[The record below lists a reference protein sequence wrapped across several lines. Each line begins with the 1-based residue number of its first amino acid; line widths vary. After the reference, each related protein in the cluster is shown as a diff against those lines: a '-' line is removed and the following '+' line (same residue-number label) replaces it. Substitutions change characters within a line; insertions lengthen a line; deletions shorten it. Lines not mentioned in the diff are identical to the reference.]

1 MLFNSLQFLVF
12 FVVVYALYLNMAHR
26 AQNWLLLTASYVFYG
41 AWDYRFLLLLLLS
54 TSVDYLVGLGLGSSR
69 EPSVR
74 KRLILCS
81 ISFQLGILG
90 FFKYWNFF
98 ADSLIQ
104 LLASLGLSVTHSTLG
119 IALPIGISFYTFQS
133 MSYTIDVY
141 RERMAPCRRF
151 FDFALF
157 VAFFPQLV
165 AGPIERGRQLIPQ
178 IVKSRVV
185 TPRKISDGVSLI
197 AWGLF
202 KKVVIADNLGITVDQ
217 IFAKTDDFTNGEAI
231 VGILFF
237 AFQIYTDFS
246 GYTDIARGVSKL
258 MGFELVQNFNLPYF
272 ARNPSDFWRRWH
284 ISLSS
289 WLRDYLYVSMGGNR
303 SGELKT
309 YRNLLLTMVLGG
321 LWHGAAWNFVCWGTY
336 HGLLLAVHRFFQQSG
351 MLSAGQ
357 HSQGWKERAVNVA
370 SMSLMF
376 LFTLYG
382 WLLFRANSLE
392 QIVNMTL
399 ALPHFASSA
408 FLLRSLLKLA
418 FYAWPLFLMELWQYY
433 SADLRIA
440 MHSPAPVQ
448 AIGYTVLFFLFLTL
462 GDFNGASFIYFQ
474 F

>member
-1 MLFNSLQFLVF
+1 
-12 FVVVYALYLNMAHR
+12 
-26 AQNWLLLTASYVFYG
+26 
-41 AWDYRFLLLLLLS
+41 
-54 TSVDYLVGLGLGSSR
+54 
-69 EPSVR
+69 
-74 KRLILCS
+74 
-81 ISFQLGILG
+81 
-90 FFKYWNFF
+90 
-98 ADSLIQ
+98 
-104 LLASLGLSVTHSTLG
+104 
-119 IALPIGISFYTFQS
+119 
-133 MSYTIDVY
+133 
-141 RERMAPCRRF
+141 
-151 FDFALF
+151 
-157 VAFFPQLV
+157 
-165 AGPIERGRQLIPQ
+165 
-178 IVKSRVV
+178 
-185 TPRKISDGVSLI
+185 
-197 AWGLF
+197 
-202 KKVVIADNLGITVDQ
+202 
-217 IFAKTDDFTNGEAI
+217 
-231 VGILFF
+231 
-237 AFQIYTDFS
+237 
-246 GYTDIARGVSKL
+246 
-258 MGFELVQNFNLPYF
+258 
-272 ARNPSDFWRRWH
+272 
-284 ISLSS
+284 
-289 WLRDYLYVSMGGNR
+289 MGGNR